1 MEGGRYLYKFWYV
14 RTVLAFLVKLPI
26 FIFHLWLPKAHVEAP
41 IAGSIILAG
50 VLLKLG
56 GYGLIRVLIVFQEVN
71 RRFCWLWVRLGIVGG
86 VYISLICIRQVD
98 IKSWIAYSS
107 VVHVRLVLCGV
118 IILSWWGLAG
128 RVILMVGHGLC
139 SSGLFCLANVV
150 YERTGR
156 RRLIVNEGLLAFIP
170 SKYRFMV
177 IFIKGEKYSKS
188 SFFKFSRG
196 DYIIDFDGFKVEK
209 NLYFRY

>member
-1 MEGGRYLYKFWYV
+1 
-14 RTVLAFLVKLPI
+14 
-26 FIFHLWLPKAHVEAP
+26 
-41 IAGSIILAG
+41 
-50 VLLKLG
+50 
-56 GYGLIRVLIVFQEVN
+56 
-71 RRFCWLWVRLGIVGG
+71 
-86 VYISLICIRQVD
+86 
-98 IKSWIAYSS
+98 
-107 VVHVRLVLCGV
+107 
-118 IILSWWGLAG
+118 
-128 RVILMVGHGLC
+128 MVGHGLC

-156 RRLIVNEGLLAFIP
+156 PRLIVNEGLLAFIP